1 MPSSDNKWGKMIL
14 KNNLE
19 IGEDSKNIRI
29 RWKKKMIEEHL
40 KGLNWHKEC
49 IERLEKEII
58 ELEKK

>member
-1 MPSSDNKWGKMIL
+1 MPSSGNKWGKMIIE
-14 KNNLE
+14 KNLE
-19 IGEDSKNIRI
+19 IDDSSKTVRI